1 MSEERPVSDEE
12 RDDSYS
18 FMNETV
24 KRRPRSKKKILIRVA
39 GILLSA
45 VLFGAAAAL
54 VFLRIVG
61 DRIDISPQP
70 SAQVHI
76 EKDVDSRDVHSSSAG
91 SSVSQVPDSS
101 VSSVQDSMQSEEES
115 SIISSDASSAG
126 SSGMSSPAS
135 SETASVEEG
144 SSSSAQSGE
153 SADSAV
159 SGSDGPEAAETE
171 KTEEELRE
179 EALLAYTRL
188 NAVMKEVSEEA
199 SRSMVQVTGITNTED
214 WFSNTG
220 TDQMTGCGMIV
231 ARTDK
236 QLLILTDGNSIEGA
250 EEIHVTLPEGS
261 IIPAEP
267 VKKDPITNLCV
278 IAAQVSSLPEDS
290 EDKIAVAEL
299 GNSYDVRPGDAI
311 IAVGS
316 PLGYSQ
322 SIVFGEVTSVNNRIS
337 VVDGEYELITTNCLG
352 SSSGSGALVDL
363 SGKVVG
369 CIYQGYA
376 EQNASVITGIP
387 ISLLKGL
394 IETLS
399 NNAPIPYI
407 GITGEDVTEALSQA
421 AGVPTGVYVSNVDP
435 DSPALTAG
443 LLPGDVIREIDG
455 QGIFSMTM
463 LHNRLVSSQ
472 VGKELSVLA
481 MRRGADGY
489 VEYETAITVGEIE

>member
-1 MSEERPVSDEE
+1 MSEERQVSDEE

-18 FMNETV
+18 FLKETV
-24 KRRPRSKKKILIRVA
+24 KRRPRSKKKILVRVA

-54 VFLRIVG
+54 VFLRIVESQV
-61 DRIDISPQP
+61 DISPQP
-70 SAQVHI
+70 STQVHI
-76 EKDVDSRDVHSSSAG
+76 EKDVDSREVQTDASQ
-91 SSVSQVPDSS
+91 SSVSQVTDSAISEETASGISSDLSSS
-101 VSSVQDSMQSEEES
+101 VSSEV
-115 SIISSDASSAG
+115 
-126 SSGMSSPAS
+126 
-135 SETASVEEG
+135 
-144 SSSSAQSGE
+144 SSSAASETVSGEDESSSAVQSGE
-153 SADSAV
+153 TADSELPE
-159 SGSDGPEAAETE
+159 SDGTDAAETE
-171 KTEEELRE
+171 KTEEEQRE
-179 EALLAYTRL
+179 EALLSYTRL
-188 NAVMKEVSEEA
+188 NEVMKEISEET

-236 QLLILTDGNSIEGA
+236 QLLILTDGGGIEGA
-250 EEIHVTLPEGS
+250 EEIHVTLPDGS
-261 IIPAEP
+261 IIPAQP

-278 IAAQVSSLPEDS
+278 IAVQSSSLPEES
-290 EDKIAVAEL
+290 EDLIAVAEL

-322 SIVFGEVTSVNNRIS
+322 SVVFGEVTSVNNRIS

-369 CIYQGYA
+369 CIFQGYA
-376 EQNASVITGIP
+376 EQNTSVITGIP

-399 NNAPIPYI
+399 NDAPIPYI
-407 GITGEDVTEALSQA
+407 GITGEDVTEPLSQA
-421 AGVPTGVYVSNVDP
+421 AGVPTGVYVSSVDP

-455 QGIFSMTM
+455 QEIYSMTM
-463 LHNRLVSSQ
+463 LHNRIVSSQ

-489 VEYETAITVGEIE
+489 VEYETSITVGEIE